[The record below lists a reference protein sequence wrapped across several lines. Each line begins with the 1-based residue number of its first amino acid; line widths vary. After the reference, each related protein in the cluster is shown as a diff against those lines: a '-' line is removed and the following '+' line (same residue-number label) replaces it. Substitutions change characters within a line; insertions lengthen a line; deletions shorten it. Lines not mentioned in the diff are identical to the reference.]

1 MGATMTSSA
10 TDATANPAVKA
21 TTRTSAPRRSNKGR
35 LPACGCRAMRSRGF
49 TLVEI
54 LVVVVI
60 MAVVISLAVLSIGV
74 TGRDSQLDEESRR
87 IAGLVDLLHD
97 RALLEGRDFGLRIEH
112 TAYEFVVYDP
122 DRDRWMPLN
131 QEQEFRHRTLP
142 KGLSFQLE
150 LDSQVVVL
158 KPIDRN
164 LAGDDP
170 PPGPQ
175 VAVAAS
181 GEGTPFRL
189 TLLRD
194 GTAAKA
200 SVNGDAMGKVSRV
213 ASDQPEKPS

>member
-87 IAGLVDLLHD
+87 IEGLVGMLHE
-97 RALLEGRDFGLRIEH
+97 RAVLEGRDFGLRIEPP
-112 TAYEFVVYDP
+112 AYEFVVYEP
-122 DRDRWMPLN
+122 NRDRWLTITGEP
-131 QEQEFRHRTLP
+131 EYRHRALP
-142 KGLSFQLE
+142 KGVTFQLE

-158 KPIDRN
+158 KPIER
-164 LAGDDP
+164 
-170 PPGPQ
+170 
-175 VAVAAS
+175 
-181 GEGTPFRL
+181 TF
-189 TLLRD
+189 
-194 GTAAKA
+194 
-200 SVNGDAMGKVSRV
+200 
-213 ASDQPEKPS
+213 